1 MDKGMQLYY
10 DYTISPLGKLF
21 YQTVQ
26 KQLSNVCN
34 KKVLDFGSGFGFT
47 ANFLAH
53 NNEVTAIEQNK
64 DMIANSLNTNNYQLI
79 NGDLNTLKNYQDEY
93 FDFICCHLVLEFVD
107 DPSIILNELLRVLKK
122 GGQLSIIRHHKNGRI
137 IQAIVSD
144 YDLKEV
150 NTLLNNGYSYSS
162 AFGDIK
168 YYNNDDLINW
178 CNNITINNI
187 YGIRALASLH
197 NSDIQNQDNWV
208 NEMLDIEFKLLAKE
222 EFINIAYFNHLIIC
236 KN

>member
-10 DYTISPLGKLF
+10 DYTVSPLGKLF
-21 YQTVQ
+21 YETVFR
-26 KQLSNVCN
+26 QLTNVCN

-47 ANFLAH
+47 ANFLAL
-53 NNEVTAIEQNK
+53 NNDVTAIEQNIE
-64 DMIANSLNTNNYQLI
+64 MTQNSINSNNYKLI
-79 NGDLNTLKNYQDEY
+79 NGNLDTLRNYPDQH
-93 FDFICCHLVLEFVD
+93 FDFITCHLVLEFVD
-107 DPSIILNELLRVLKK
+107 DATKILNELLRVLNKD
-122 GGQLSIIRHHKNGRI
+122 GQLSIIRHNKNGRI

-168 YYNNDDLINW
+168 YYDNNDLIKW
-178 CNNITINNI
+178 CNSPITINKV

-197 NSDIQNQDNWV
+197 SNQIQNQDNWL
-208 NEMLDIEFKLLAKE
+208 NEMLDIESKLLEKE
-222 EFINIAYFNHLIIC
+222 EFINIAYFNHLIIN
-236 KN
+236 K